1 MQRKLLMVVVAAAT
15 ASGCITGA
23 DVSQGPGPVIWTAS
37 FNAQFD
43 AMANCLARLYAS
55 EYTAVPQINQR
66 EQRANV
72 VLTFPQGSAVMG
84 EFQIR
89 QANPSTSEISWRT
102 IGGTPQRPG
111 SSRQA
116 RERVERCERG
126 GT

>member
-1 MQRKLLMVVVAAAT
+1 
-15 ASGCITGA
+15 
-23 DVSQGPGPVIWTAS
+23 
-37 FNAQFD
+37 
-43 AMANCLARLYAS
+43 MANCLARLYAS

-89 QANPSTSEISWRT
+89 QANASTSEISWRT

>member
-15 ASGCITGA
+15 ASGCATGD
-23 DVSQGPGPVIWTAS
+23 DVRQGPGPVIWSAS

-43 AMANCLARLYAS
+43 VMANCLARLYAS
-55 EYTAVPQINQR
+55 EYTAVPQINQG

-89 QANPSTSEISWRT
+89 QANASTSEVSWRT

>member
-15 ASGCITGA
+15 ASGCTTG
-23 DVSQGPGPVIWTAS
+23 DDIRQGPGPVIWTAS

-43 AMANCLARLYAS
+43 TMANCLAHLYAP
-55 EYTAVPQINQR
+55 EYTAVPQIDQR

-72 VLTFPQGSAVMG
+72 ILTFPQGSAVMG
-84 EFQIR
+84 EFLIR
-89 QANPSTSEISWRT
+89 QANASTSEISWRT

>member
-1 MQRKLLMVVVAAAT
+1 MQRKLLMAVVAAAA
-15 ASGCITGA
+15 ASGCTTGN
-23 DVSQGPGPVIWTAS
+23 DVRQGPGPVIWTAS
-37 FNAQFD
+37 FNARFD
-43 AMANCLARLYAS
+43 AMANCLARLYAP
-55 EYTAVPQINQR
+55 EYTAVPRINQS

-89 QANPSTSEISWRT
+89 QTNASTSEISWRT

-126 GT
+126 GS